1 MPVTTTNAKMGTL
14 KGFPNPPAMVRAE
27 QSSAAPHAAALLVG
41 TSGYSYPEWIEAG
54 IYPPGTK
61 TGQMLP
67 LYARDFPVTELNYT
81 WYQMPRAEAVER
93 QRALVPPGF
102 SFCAKLTRT
111 LTHEVDAKA
120 WKTETEKYRVGIAP
134 LVQSRQLRAVLIQFG
149 ASFDRSP
156 KHRSYLGALLDELH
170 GLPLAVEFRN
180 AAWANDKVFA
190 ELERRKVSL
199 VTVDE
204 PELPGLFPSLDV
216 VTNPELFYVRFHGRN
231 ALGWRSGKMAAQ
243 FDYDYSDGEMEAWM
257 DEKLRG
263 LVERAKTGVLFFN
276 NHVRGQAPRN
286 AQRLVEL
293 LRKAGLLAA

>member
-1 MPVTTTNAKMGTL
+1 M
-14 KGFPNPPAMVRAE
+14 
-27 QSSAAPHAAALLVG
+27 SAATPKQRTGGAALWVG

-54 IYPPGTK
+54 VYPPGTK
-61 TGQMLP
+61 AGQMLP

-81 WYQMPRAEAVER
+81 WYQMPRAEAIER
-93 QRALVPPGF
+93 QRALVPPDF
-102 SFCAKLTRT
+102 LFCAKLTRT

-120 WKTETEKYRVGIAP
+120 WQGEAAKYRLGIAP
-134 LVQSRQLRAVLIQFG
+134 LVQSRQLLAVLIQFS

-156 KHRSYLGALLDELH
+156 KHRAYLGALLTELQ

-190 ELERRKVSL
+190 ELERRRVSL

-231 ALGWRSGKMAAQ
+231 ALGWRSNKMATQ
-243 FDYDYSDGEMEAWM
+243 FDYDYSDDELTAWM
-257 DEKLRG
+257 DQRLRR
-263 LVERAKTGVLFFN
+263 LIEDAKTGVLFFN

-286 AQRLVEL
+286 ARRLLEL
-293 LRKAGLLAA
+293 LHKAGVLAA

>member
-1 MPVTTTNAKMGTL
+1 M
-14 KGFPNPPAMVRAE
+14 
-27 QSSAAPHAAALLVG
+27 SAAAPKQRTGSAALWVG

-61 TGQMLP
+61 AGQMLP

-81 WYQMPRAEAVER
+81 WYQMPRAEAIER
-93 QRALVPPGF
+93 QRALVPPNF
-102 SFCAKLTRT
+102 LFCAKLTRT
-111 LTHEVDAKA
+111 LTHEVDAKTWQGEA
-120 WKTETEKYRVGIAP
+120 AKYRLGIAP
-134 LVQSRQLRAVLIQFG
+134 LVQSRQLVAVLIQFS
-149 ASFDRSP
+149 ASFDRST
-156 KHRSYLGALLDELH
+156 KHRSYLGALLTELQ

-190 ELERRKVSL
+190 ELERRQVSL

-231 ALGWRSGKMAAQ
+231 ALGWRSNKMATQ
-243 FDYDYSDGEMEAWM
+243 FDYDYSDGELEAWM
-257 DEKLRG
+257 DHRLRR
-263 LVERAKTGVLFFN
+263 LIEDAKTGVLFFN

-286 AQRLVEL
+286 ARRLLEL
-293 LRKAGLLAA
+293 LHKAGVLAA

>member
-1 MPVTTTNAKMGTL
+1 M
-14 KGFPNPPAMVRAE
+14 
-27 QSSAAPHAAALLVG
+27 SAAAPKQRTGSAALWVG

-61 TGQMLP
+61 AGQMLP
-67 LYARDFPVTELNYT
+67 LYARAFPVTELNYT

-93 QRALVPPGF
+93 QRALVPPNF
-102 SFCAKLTRT
+102 LFCAKLTRT

-120 WKTETEKYRVGIAP
+120 WRDEAEKYRLGIAP
-134 LVQSRQLRAVLIQFG
+134 LVQSRQLVAILIQFG
-149 ASFDRSP
+149 ASFDRST
-156 KHRSYLGALLDELH
+156 KHRAYLGALLTELD

-180 AAWANDKVFA
+180 AAWVSDKVFA
-190 ELERRKVSL
+190 ELERRRVAL

-231 ALGWRSGKMAAQ
+231 ALGWRSSKMATQ
-243 FDYDYSDGEMEAWM
+243 FDYDYSDDELTTWM
-257 DEKLRG
+257 NERLR
-263 LVERAKTGVLFFN
+263 RMIAIAKTGVLFFN

-286 AQRLVEL
+286 ARRLL
-293 LRKAGLLAA
+293 DLATKAGLLAG